1 MLSHWD
7 QKLVHLVSVL
17 NDKTVPCTQ
26 PMISICWI
34 LKKKMLKCA
43 CHSWARD
50 SKTKTVNLT
59 GCLGHMPRWSTAA
72 GLQSGKKPKEIT
84 TLSLSTLSLSTFQ
97 DWHPGEQ
104 ELLYGTLRTMVTIN
118 KPPPP
123 HTSHQELRRQ
133 ESYLLAIRG
142 SYLSI
147 TDFLWQ
153 PEKTGEEL
161 SETIMRSEGLGDAVA
176 SLPVCHPLLHRCP
189 STPSKP
195 WAVQMLDSPQD
206 G

>member
-1 MLSHWD
+1 MTKQS
-7 QKLVHLVSVL
+7 LVHNQWSAFAEYW
-17 NDKTVPCTQ
+17 KR
-26 PMISICWI
+26 
-34 LKKKMLKCA
+34 KCLSMPVTHGLGIQRQRQ
-43 CHSWARD
+43 CS
-50 SKTKTVNLT
+50 SPVNLT

-104 ELLYGTLRTMVTIN
+104 ELLYGTLGTMVTIN

-123 HTSHQELRRQ
+123 HTSHQELGRQ